1 MVGNAR
7 TVDDEVHSRPQQA
20 SPSFGL
26 GVRGDTFAL
35 AFNGLVG
42 VRLIVESPDADLD
55 DALADLRL
63 CFERVTGAKLSDGPT
78 DAKGGAIRVRRI
90 DAPDG
95 WPHPEAYHLVTRT

>member
-1 MVGNAR
+1 ITARGQVVGTHAPWTTKFIRDRNKP
-7 TVDDEVHSRPQQA
+7 RPV
-20 SPSFGL
+20 SGL

-63 CFERVTGAKLSDGPT
+63 CFERVTSAKLSDGPT

-95 WPHPEAYHLVTRT
+95 W